1 MGFLIE
7 RREKEG
13 IAILDLAA
21 SLVAGE
27 AAGSLRDTV
36 RQMASEGSLNVVL
49 NVVLNLER
57 VDHIDSTGL
66 GSMVVC
72 FTTLRKG
79 AGRLVLLNL
88 KRRHMDLLVLTKL
101 YTVFEVFD
109 NEQDAVNSFFPDRLI
124 RHFDILRFV
133 EAQRPD

>member
-1 MGFLIE
+1 MGCLIE
-7 RREKEG
+7 RREREG
-13 IAILDLAA
+13 IAILDLVAP
-21 SLVAGE
+21 LVAGE
-27 AAGSLRDTV
+27 AAGSLRDAV
-36 RQMASEGSLNVVL
+36 RQLASEGSF

-57 VDHIDSTGL
+57 VDRIDSTGL

-72 FTTLRKG
+72 FTTMRKG

-124 RHFDILRFV
+124 HHFDILRFV
-133 EAQRPD
+133 EAQRRD

>member
-1 MGFLIE
+1 MSFLIE

-27 AAGSLRDTV
+27 AAGALRDTV

-49 NVVLNLER
+49 NLER

-66 GSMVVC
+66 DSMVVC
-72 FTTLRKG
+72 FTTVSKG
-79 AGRLVLLNL
+79 SGRLVLLNL
-88 KRRHMDLLVLTKL
+88 KRRHMELLVLTKL
-101 YTVFEVFD
+101 YTVFEIFD
-109 NEQDAVNSFFPDRLI
+109 NEQDAVNSFFPNRSI

-133 EAQRPD
+133 EDQRPD

>member
-1 MGFLIE
+1 MSFLIE

-13 IAILDLAA
+13 VGILDLAGA
-21 SLVAGE
+21 LLAGE
-27 AAGSLRDTV
+27 AAGSLRETV

-49 NVVLNLER
+49 NLER
-57 VDHIDSTGL
+57 VDYIDSTGL

-72 FTTLRKG
+72 FTTFRKG

-88 KRRHMDLLVLTKL
+88 NRRHIELLVLTKL

-109 NEQDAVNSFFPDRLI
+109 NEQDAVNSFFPNRSI

-133 EAQRPD
+133 EEQRPD